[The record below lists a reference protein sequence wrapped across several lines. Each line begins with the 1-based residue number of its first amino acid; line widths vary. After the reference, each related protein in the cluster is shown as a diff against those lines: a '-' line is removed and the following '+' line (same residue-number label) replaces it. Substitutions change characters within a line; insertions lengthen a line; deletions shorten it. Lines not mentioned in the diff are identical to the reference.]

1 MPDRIR
7 CTAAFTSV
15 LMILTAWA
23 AQAQEPAYRYRN
35 PIVFQRAHLD
45 TGTGAQVIAGKLWQ
59 MEEDGTYLRQLTF
72 GDGYD
77 EHPSFYS
84 DQEHVLYA
92 EFPTNRLDHHFEGR
106 LVKINIYSGEKE
118 VMLHAPGCALHHAT
132 ISPIDDLLA
141 YHRDCGN
148 RRAMWVGTP
157 EDGYEVTMQATNGVA
172 LPDSIIFMHEK
183 NRGIKPREVGLVRM
197 WGHGPGSKAQ
207 YLTDTKHLHRRP
219 AISPDGKRLAWQ
231 SAAAGEDEIF
241 IANIDGSDAR
251 NLTKA
256 KGNDGHPWFSR
267 DSKWIVFESDRSGQ
281 WEIWRINIASGKQ
294 EQLTRG
300 GQQYVSTRARM

>member
-1 MPDRIR
+1 MPDRTR
-7 CTAAFTSV
+7 CTAVFTFV
-15 LMILTAWA
+15 LMILTAWSS
-23 AQAQEPAYRYRN
+23 QAQEPAYRYRN

-45 TGTGAQVIAGKLWQ
+45 AGTGAQVIAGKLWL
-59 MEEDGTYLRQLTF
+59 MEEDGTHLRQLTF

-84 DQEHVLYA
+84 HQEHVLYA
-92 EFPTNRLDHHFEGR
+92 EFPTNRLDHHAEGR
-106 LVKINIYSGEKE
+106 LVKINIHSGEKE

-132 ISPIDDLLA
+132 LSPIDDLLA

-148 RRAMWVGTP
+148 HRAMWVGTP

-197 WGHGPGSKAQ
+197 WGHGPGAKAQ
-207 YLTDTKHLHRRP
+207 YLTDAKQLHRRP

-267 DSKWIVFESDRSGQ
+267 DGNWIVFESDRSGQ